1 MTARTIKRCTSSKLV
16 ASLFLQLGIP
26 EAKIG
31 VDWMHRY
38 AGMRQYELRAISR
51 ANFNR
56 GKEGGG
62 PTLRGE
68 RVKWRMF

>member
-1 MTARTIKRCTSSKLV
+1 MYLFQTSRRP
-16 ASLFLQLGIP
+16 FLQLGIP

-56 GKEGGG
+56 GRGGGGGGG
-62 PTLRGE
+62 PHRQ
-68 RVKWRMF
+68 KS